1 VPSSPLH
8 ETEDRSEMQ
17 KASWQVL
24 LSNSSG
30 ARLAQ
35 FLLAIA
41 FPLLAL
47 ALRWALDPILGNSA
61 VFLLF
66 LAACAVP
73 AMAGGLIPGLI
84 AVAISAAAG
93 SFLLGEGHQL
103 MWMTTGQFAELALF
117 LFIGGLQAWW
127 MHVLRSAMRELA
139 LAKETEQLLRR
150 EMQHRFANY
159 VQSVVSA
166 ARLQLRGEADER
178 VQRALATLTQRVQ
191 VFADIDEQIRQA
203 EESGGSFAELLKAIC
218 RKLTEASN
226 ITGIECDVTV
236 EASIQLTPSQMRP
249 LALITNELV
258 TNALKHAFTSPG
270 AGKISL
276 HLRRPNED
284 WAELEYADTGAP
296 FPPAFSLAQ
305 ARGSGIRLVQALAEQ
320 LGGGVT
326 LSPAPEKVIT
336 VKFAMS

>member
-1 VPSSPLH
+1 
-8 ETEDRSEMQ
+8 MQ
-17 KASWQVL
+17 KAFWQVL
-24 LSNSSG
+24 LSNSSA

-35 FLLAIA
+35 LLLAIA

-47 ALRWALDPILGNSA
+47 ALRWVLDPVLGKSA
-61 VFLLF
+61 VYLLF

-73 AMAGGLIPGLI
+73 AMTGGLIPGLV
-84 AVAISAAAG
+84 AVAISAVAG
-93 SFLLGEGHQL
+93 AFLLGEEHQL
-103 MWMTTGQFAELALF
+103 TPMTAGELAELTLF

-127 MHVLRSAMRELA
+127 MHVLRSAMKELA

-166 ARLQLRGEADER
+166 ARLQLRGEADEK

-203 EESGGSFAELLKAIC
+203 EERGGSFAELLKAIC

-226 ITGIECDVTV
+226 ITGVECDITI
-236 EASIQLTPSQMRP
+236 EASIELMPSQMRP
-249 LALITNELV
+249 LALIANELV
-258 TNALKHAFTSPG
+258 TNALKHAFTSPA
-270 AGKISL
+270 AGKITL
-276 HLRRPNED
+276 HLRRPHEG
-284 WAELEYADTGAP
+284 WGELTYADTGAP

-305 ARGSGIRLVQALAEQ
+305 TKGSGIRLIQALAEQ
-320 LGGGVT
+320 LGGGIT
-326 LSPAPEKVIT
+326 LTPSPEKVIT
-336 VKFAMS
+336 VKFALT